1 MTKNKVKSLV
11 AVERTN
17 VELISKIKA
26 YGTWEEDR
34 YIADKHNS
42 FEIWEYNGKL
52 YKIYMDSL
60 EADNTIFGC

>member
-1 MTKNKVKSLV
+1 MRKMIIV
-11 AVERTN
+11 ARN
-17 VELISKIKA
+17 DIELISRIKA

-60 EADNTIFGC
+60 EAEKSESI

>member
-1 MTKNKVKSLV
+1 MRKIIT
-11 AVERTN
+11 VERN
-17 VELISKIKA
+17 NIELISTIKA

-52 YKIYMDSL
+52 YKIYMDST
-60 EADNTIFGC
+60 EAEEIENI